1 MDGEVNAVILHARS
15 LETLDT
21 MFRWCMADSASV
33 VFMDFSFSPPPPP
46 PGPPTPLSISLSHSL
61 SRSLFLSLSLSPSL
75 FLFLYLSLS
84 LSLALCFS
92 HRWQETMETSCPCS
106 CLKPFILYLSCLRAV
121 GELKIVQDPEVWWS
135 RNNVTTRTRCQS
147 SLFLPERQSSWGN
160 TGGRR
165 LWQ

>member
-1 MDGEVNAVILHARS
+1 MARS
-15 LETLDT
+15 TLSSC
-21 MFRWCMADSASV
+21 MQGRWRLWTRCFVGAWLIRPVSCSWISHSHPLLPPPAPQPLSLSLSLILSLAL
-33 VFMDFSFSPPPPP
+33 SFS
-46 PGPPTPLSISLSHSL
+46 
-61 SRSLFLSLSLSPSL
+61 LSLSLSPSL